1 MNYFHTKSGNR
12 YLVEGIAPMPQGE
25 SNLFSK
31 EAVIRALIKLKNN
44 NPSNKYF
51 MLKLNF
57 GVSGQG
63 NMKLSLS
70 KSNWA
75 KLNMKEKKIIAE
87 RSLLEGNCFNL
98 KLNHEEFLQRIV
110 SEGAV
115 VEEFVQGKIVDSPSA
130 QVFVS
135 PMGVDL
141 ISTHRQIL
149 DDDGQKFV
157 GGEFPCLEEDKEV
170 ISAIALKI
178 GNSLKEKKVFGVT
191 SIDFLV
197 WIMVKAWMLCYRA

>member
-57 GVSGQG
+57 GVRSGQG

-70 KSNWA
+70 KSN
-75 KLNMKEKKIIAE
+75 
-87 RSLLEGNCFNL
+87 
-98 KLNHEEFLQRIV
+98 
-110 SEGAV
+110 
-115 VEEFVQGKIVDSPSA
+115 
-130 QVFVS
+130 
-135 PMGVDL
+135 
-141 ISTHRQIL
+141 
-149 DDDGQKFV
+149 DGQ
-157 GGEFPCLEEDKEV
+157 
-170 ISAIALKI
+170 S
-178 GNSLKEKKVFGVT
+178 
-191 SIDFLV
+191 
-197 WIMVKAWMLCYRA
+197 